1 MHTVHVIFVSARRRK
16 ETIPGA
22 SLADDNAAMV
32 EIVGAVFVRS
42 RQTNLK
48 SSL

>member
-1 MHTVHVIFVSARRRK
+1 VHTVHVIFVSARRRK
-16 ETIPGA
+16 EAIPGA
-22 SLADDNAAMV
+22 SLTDGNAAMV
-32 EIVGAVFVRS
+32 EIAGAVFVRS